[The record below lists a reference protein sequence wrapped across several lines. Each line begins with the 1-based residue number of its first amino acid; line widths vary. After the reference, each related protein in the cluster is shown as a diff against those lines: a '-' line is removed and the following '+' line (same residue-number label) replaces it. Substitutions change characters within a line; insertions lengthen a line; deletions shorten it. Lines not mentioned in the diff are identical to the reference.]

1 MSDSVQI
8 YVAVK
13 HMGNIAKTVKNFPFI
28 LKNKPHTLRELISE
42 FVISCIE
49 AYELRNENSKN
60 PSPLNDEQ
68 FEEMQEMGKF
78 AFGVHYNE
86 NNVNKKEAVKVAV
99 EAVSD
104 GIVRVFKG
112 TDELTALDGEIELSE
127 GDVFT
132 FVRLAML
139 SGRMW

>member
-1 MSDSVQI
+1 MSESVQI

-13 HMGNIAKTVKNFPFI
+13 HMGNIAKTVKNIPFI
-28 LKNKPHTLRELISE
+28 LKNKPRTLRELISE

-60 PSPLNDEQ
+60 PSPLNDDQ